1 MCLVLCVQRSLHL
14 FYDFKLV
21 LGNFDPG
28 CYYGL
33 SAIFISSF
41 LKGEIGCFKYII
53 CIYDDDNILL
63 LLSSSSLLSSSLL
76 LFSQLGESYSQ
87 LEKGVKNYDVRVDN
101 KYFSLLKQH
110 SIISHL
116 SYRCYENPSIKI
128 HLLSVRLVS
137 VKTVWL

>member
-1 MCLVLCVQRSLHL
+1 M
-14 FYDFKLV
+14 
-21 LGNFDPG
+21 GNFDPG

-41 LKGEIGCFKYII
+41 LKGEIRCFKYII

-63 LLSSSSLLSSSLL
+63 LLSSSLL
-76 LFSQLGESYSQ
+76 LFSQLGESCSQ

-110 SIISHL
+110 SIMSRL
-116 SYRCYENPSIKI
+116 SYQCYKNPSVKI